1 MSAAPAVASRAAA
14 STPPRMSPPLRP
26 DPVSVKHDASQPD
39 DDRFHTP
46 VESEALARGL
56 AARSPSR
63 IASALRIIESV
74 NRETAVVAVLDALVI
89 GVREALSADTTA
101 LLLVEDSADGPAL
114 VMHASRG
121 RVGGDPRIARLPLG
135 RGILGRIAERRE
147 TMVLD
152 NLERIGDVSTALE
165 SEQIV
170 SFIGVPVLDQ
180 GQLVGVLYAGSRSP
194 RKFEEDDQRLLELV
208 AAGAGPT
215 IARARLSDALDL
227 YRRQLESQTGELEAT
242 ASELEL
248 TVQALRRA
256 NAELAATAEA
266 ARGAQVAAESANRAK
281 SAFLATMSHEL
292 RTPLNAIL
300 GYASLLLDGL
310 AGALAPA
317 QRDFVE
323 RTRASGRHLLGLVEE
338 VLDIAK
344 VEAGQMRVDVGPVSA
359 GRVISAAVALVR
371 PQAATAGV
379 DIDASQCANV
389 LGELTGDERRVRQI
403 LLNLLANAVKFTRS
417 AGRVTLRCD
426 RVEGKA
432 PFTPGPLGSWMCLS
446 VTDTGIGID
455 PEHLETI
462 FEPFVQLDA
471 SHTRARGGTGL
482 GLAISRRFARLMGGD
497 ITVTSRLGHGTT
509 FTLWL
514 PAWERDRPATAR
526 PQPTRDTDRI
536 PRIPLANLR
545 VATNRAGRVAL
556 GELLVASAGDIV
568 ASVVDRL
575 RGDPDIPRAR
585 DVTRTELEDHIAT
598 YLSDIGQLFAI
609 LDERGSARVPLLLD
623 GTAIQRL
630 IAERHG
636 AQRQRLGWTEE
647 ELRREHMALLA
658 EVERVVLDSSL
669 LTGSPPSDTLPLLRL
684 ILQEAEE
691 VSVRGFR
698 EAERRTQ
705 HDASSAARDPDAPLR

>member
-1 MSAAPAVASRAAA
+1 MSS
-14 STPPRMSPPLRP
+14 PLRP
-26 DPVSVKHDASQPD
+26 DPVSVTHDASHAD
-39 DDRFHTP
+39 DERFHAP
-46 VESEALARGL
+46 VEPEALARGL

-63 IASALRIIESV
+63 IAAALRITEAV
-74 NRETAVVAVLDALVI
+74 NRETAVIGALDVLVAGVRDAL
-89 GVREALSADTTA
+89 EADAVGM
-101 LLLVEDSADGPAL
+101 LLVEDSDEGPVL
-114 VMHASRG
+114 VMHPSRG
-121 RVGGDPRIARLPLG
+121 RATDATQARVPVG

-147 TMVLD
+147 TMVVENVQQLGD
-152 NLERIGDVSTALE
+152 MPSVIGG
-165 SEQIV
+165 EQIG
-170 SFIGVPVLDQ
+170 SLLGVPVVDQ
-180 GQLVGVLYAGSRSP
+180 GRLIGVLYAGRSAG
-194 RKFEEDDQRLLELV
+194 KFGDDDRQLIELV

-215 IARARLSDALDL
+215 IARARLADALDL

-248 TVQALRRA
+248 TVLALRRA
-256 NAELAATAEA
+256 NVELAATAEA
-266 ARGAQVAAESANRAK
+266 ARAAQVAAESANRAK

-310 AGALAPA
+310 AGPLAPP

-323 RTRASGRHLLGLVEE
+323 RTRVSGRHLLGLVEE

-344 VEAGQMRVDVGPVSA
+344 VEAGQMRVEVGPVSA
-359 GRVISAAVALVR
+359 ARVITAAVTLVR

-379 DIDASQCANV
+379 DVDATQCSNV
-389 LGELTGDERRVRQI
+389 LGEVTGDERRVRQI
-403 LLNLLANAVKFTRS
+403 LLNLLANAVKFTRPG
-417 AGRVTLRCD
+417 GRVTVRCD
-426 RVEGKA
+426 RLEGKA
-432 PFTPGPLGSWMCLS
+432 PFNPGPLGSWMLLG
-446 VTDTGIGID
+446 VTDTGIGIET
-455 PEHLETI
+455 EHLETI

-497 ITVTSRLGHGTT
+497 ITVESLVGRGTT

-526 PQPTRDTDRI
+526 PQPTRDTDRLGRV
-536 PRIPLANLR
+536 PATNLR
-545 VATNRAGRVAL
+545 LAGTRAGRVAL
-556 GELLVASAGDIV
+556 GELLVATAADVV
-568 ASVVDRL
+568 ATVVDRL

-585 DVTRTELEDHIAT
+585 EVTRTELEDHIAT

-609 LDERGSARVPLLLD
+609 LDERGAAARGPLIVD
-623 GTAIQRL
+623 GAAIQHL

-647 ELRREHMALLA
+647 ELRREHATLVA

-669 LTGSPPSDTLPLLRL
+669 LTGSPPSDTLPLLRV

-691 VSVRGFR
+691 VSVQGYQ
-698 EAERRTQ
+698 E
-705 HDASSAARDPDAPLR
+705 AARRKREPPPIAGETSR

>member
-1 MSAAPAVASRAAA
+1 
-14 STPPRMSPPLRP
+14 MSPPLRP
-26 DPVSVKHDASQPD
+26 DPVSVTDDASQPGD
-39 DDRFHTP
+39 ERFRAP
-46 VESEALARGL
+46 VEAEALARGL

-63 IASALRIIESV
+63 IATALRITESV
-74 NRETAVVAVLDALVI
+74 NRETAVVDALDALVV
-89 GVREALSADTTA
+89 GVRDAVSADTA
-101 LLLVEDSADGPAL
+101 AMMLVEDSVDGPAL

-121 RVGGDPRIARLPLG
+121 RISGDSVGARVSIG
-135 RGILGRIAERRE
+135 RGVLGRIAERRE
-147 TMVLD
+147 TLVLD
-152 NLERIGDVSTALE
+152 NLHRLGDVSTALE
-165 SEQIV
+165 AEQIV
-170 SFIGVPVLDQ
+170 SLIGVPVVDQ
-180 GQLVGVLYAGSRSP
+180 GRLIGVLYAGSRSP
-194 RKFEEDDQRLLELV
+194 RQFDDDDRQLVELV

-215 IARARLSDALDL
+215 IARARLADALDL

-266 ARGAQVAAESANRAK
+266 ARAAQVAAESANRAK

-310 AGALAPA
+310 AGPLAGP
-317 QRDFVE
+317 QRDFVD

-359 GRVISAAVALVR
+359 ARVVNAAVTLVR
-371 PQAATAGV
+371 PQAASAGV
-379 DIDASQCANV
+379 DVDATQCSNV
-389 LGELTGDERRVRQI
+389 LGEVTGDERRVRQI
-403 LLNLLANAVKFTRS
+403 MLNLLANAVKFTRPS
-417 AGRVTLRCD
+417 GRVTVRCD

-432 PFTPGPLGSWMCLS
+432 PFSPGPLGSWMCLG
-446 VTDTGIGID
+446 VTDTGIGIET
-455 PEHLETI
+455 EHLETI

-497 ITVTSRLGHGTT
+497 ITVTSRIGHGTT

-526 PQPTRDTDRI
+526 PQPTRDTDRLSRV
-536 PRIPLANLR
+536 PVNLR
-545 VATNRAGRVAL
+545 LAGNRAGRVAL
-556 GELLVASAGDIV
+556 GELLVATAPDVV
-568 ASVVDRL
+568 ATIVDRL

-585 DVTRTELEDHIAT
+585 EVTRTELEDHIAT

-609 LDERGSARVPLLLD
+609 LDERGTARLPLIVD

-647 ELRREHMALLA
+647 ELRREHAALVS

-669 LTGSPPSDTLPLLRL
+669 LTGSPPSDTVPLLRV

-691 VSVRGFR
+691 VSVLGFR
-698 EAERRTQ
+698 
-705 HDASSAARDPDAPLR
+705 DAARRAREQPPAAAPRTRDSS